1 MEDRAIAVERQFI
14 EALETGSVGAFI
26 DNTQGWD
33 HRRLGLSD
41 AEFVGI
47 FESQLKSRL
56 LDLESRRMRARNE
69 GFYTIGSSGHEGN
82 AAIAAVLNT
91 TDMADRKSVV

>member
-47 FESQLKSRL
+47 FESQLKSR
-56 LDLESRRMRARNE
+56 
-69 GFYTIGSSGHEGN
+69 
-82 AAIAAVLNT
+82 
-91 TDMADRKSVV
+91 